1 MIVSRRWLADYVP
14 LPNSTEELTR
24 RLTLSGLNLEEF
36 HEVRQGLSQPDI
48 AIDLEVT
55 SNRPDCLGHLGIARE
70 VSVLFGQPL
79 TIPVAQISESGPA
92 ASTATSV
99 TIECEDLCPEYHA
112 RVIRGVRI
120 GPSPAWLRDRLA
132 AVGINPVNNV
142 VDVTNFVMMEC
153 GQPLHAFD
161 FDRLTGQRIVVR
173 RAVAGEKIVAID
185 QKEYALTPGMCVIA
199 DAVRPV
205 AVAGVMGGLETEISD
220 GTVNVLI
227 ESAAFASMSVRSTAR
242 VLKLHSPSS
251 YRFERR
257 VDRRALDWASRRC
270 CELILS
276 VAGGTLL
283 TGSVSAGQPLP
294 PHRESITLRL
304 DRIEHLLGISIPVE
318 TCLRILQQ
326 LGLTVLSQSSTTVQV
341 EPPGWRPDLLREC
354 DLIEEIARIHG
365 YDQIP
370 TDAPLPVIATSRT
383 RRERVLDTVRTH
395 LVAGGLFE
403 ALTLSFVSE
412 AQRQLI
418 QPFEALAPV
427 AVSHSSR
434 SHENQLRQSLIPSLL
449 QCRRQNER
457 HGTMNAELFEIARV
471 YLSAGEGKPE
481 STAEPLTI
489 GMVTGRPFAH
499 LLGLVESTVQR
510 LAPHAALTVTPSA
523 RPEYLPG
530 RGAELWLNGQRLGW
544 IAELSR
550 DVLDASE
557 LQDAVSAAELH
568 LPLLEEYH
576 EGSRSFVPL
585 PRYPSISRDLNF
597 VLSESVTWTQ
607 LSAVVNASGGP
618 LLASVAF
625 GGQYRGR
632 QIDADRKS
640 YVITCRFMAPDRTL
654 TTEEVEHAVQQ
665 ILVACQTQ
673 LSATLRA

>member
-1 MIVSRRWLADYVP
+1 MIVSRRWLADYVS
-14 LPNSTEELTR
+14 LPNSTEELTS

-79 TIPVAQISESGPA
+79 TIPAAQVSESGPA

-132 AVGINPVNNV
+132 AVGINSVNNV

-161 FDRLTGQRIVVR
+161 FDRLSGQRIVVR

-220 GTVNVLI
+220 STVNVLI
-227 ESAAFASMSVRSTAR
+227 ESAVFASMSVRSTAR

-283 TGSVSAGQPLP
+283 TGSVSAGQQLP

-304 DRIEHLLGISIPVE
+304 DRIERLLGIHIPAE

-326 LGLTVLSQSSTTVQV
+326 LGLTVLSQSSITVQV

-418 QPFEALAPV
+418 QPFGALTPV

-481 STAEPLTI
+481 NTAEPLTI
-489 GMVTGRPFAH
+489 GMVTGRPFAQ

-510 LAPHAALTVTPSA
+510 LAPHAALTVTPSV

-607 LSAVVNASGGP
+607 LSSVVSASGGP